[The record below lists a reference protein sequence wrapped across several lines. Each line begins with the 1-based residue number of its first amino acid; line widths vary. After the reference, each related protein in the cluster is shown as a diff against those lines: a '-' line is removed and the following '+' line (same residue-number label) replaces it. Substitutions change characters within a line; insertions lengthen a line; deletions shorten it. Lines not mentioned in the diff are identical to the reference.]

1 MDVRKLLNVDMTKGF
16 PTMPAPNSEAK
27 PTKRPIGTDE
37 MKKWLHLVL
46 SQRGHDIGDRK
57 LTSHSCKCTALSW
70 LSKHGD
76 DWADRMALGGHV
88 SFMKSAIV
96 YSRDAMA
103 CPLRILETLLSEV
116 RMGIFCPDDARS
128 GRFRT
133 ASSQSG
139 RAESAGREVID
150 DGWTLLGPYA
160 GSSLASNSEQTST
173 VVDLVESD
181 MDETKIE
188 EEQGESESDAMTTSS
203 SEDEVGAGMTGA
215 ARPMKLPTIPD
226 ELKLIQHTKYKTLH
240 LVEKQNC
247 RVMLCGRM
255 VVDGRYAE
263 GLQCKV

>member
-1 MDVRKLLNVDMTKGF
+1 MS
-16 PTMPAPNSEAK
+16 APNSEAK

-46 SQRGHDIGDRK
+46 SQRGHDIADRK

-70 LSKHGD
+70 LSKHGH

-88 SFMKSAIV
+88 SFMKPAIV

-103 CPLRILETLLSEV
+103 RPLRILETLLSEV
-116 RMGIFCPDDARS
+116 CVGIFCPDDTRS

-133 ASSQSG
+133 EPASSQSG
-139 RAESAGREVID
+139 RAESVGREVVD
-150 DGWTLLGPYA
+150 DGRTLLGPYK

-181 MDETKIE
+181 KDETKIE
-188 EEQGESESDAMTTSS
+188 EEQGEPESDAMTTSS

-226 ELKLIQHTKYKTLH
+226 EVKLIQHTKYKTLILWRSRTAELYALWTH
-240 LVEKQNC
+240 
-247 RVMLCGRM
+247 GR
-255 VVDGRYAE
+255 
-263 GLQCKV
+263 